1 MEEANMS
8 QSEEKT
14 GTVQPEK
21 KKTNAMSSQEEA
33 PHR

>member
-14 GTVQPEK
+14 GTVQPEQ
-21 KKTNAMSSQEEA
+21 KTNAMSSQEEA

>member
-1 MEEANMS
+1 MGEANMS

-21 KKTNAMSSQEEA
+21 KTNAMSLQEEA
-33 PHR
+33 THR